1 MCYGR
6 GYPTCSF
13 ITLPPNF
20 RGVPLNFSSR
30 KLDTFEKVDKELD
43 DYYGSEVTI
52 RFIKQENGN
61 L

>member
-1 MCYGR
+1 
-6 GYPTCSF
+6 
-13 ITLPPNF
+13 
-20 RGVPLNFSSR
+20 
-30 KLDTFEKVDKELD
+30 LDTFEKVDKELD